1 MKNKKLISLFVTSLL
16 TLNLAGCSSTGNEGK
31 SEQGGTTKAAENTLY
46 TNGGPEEFFEAP
58 WLNPGTFVYNKV
70 LYDRLIFADENLD
83 PISGEGQLAKSYE
96 MSEDGLNL
104 KFTLRENVFWHDG
117 EPITPQDIKWSIEYS
132 LKTTVINNVF
142 ANTFK
147 AIEGATE
154 YLDGKADCMRRW
166 LRFLSAM

>member
-83 PISGEGQLAKSYE
+83 PISGEGQLAK
-96 MSEDGLNL
+96 
-104 KFTLRENVFWHDG
+104 
-117 EPITPQDIKWSIEYS
+117 
-132 LKTTVINNVF
+132 
-142 ANTFK
+142 
-147 AIEGATE
+147 
-154 YLDGKADCMRRW
+154 
-166 LRFLSAM
+166 